1 MAGEEK
7 NMDVKYINPFVESV
21 LNNLEQMAAL
31 KAEKLNLSVTK
42 EAKTTLEISGIIGL
56 SGSVKGSAVISFP
69 KSIALAV
76 ASAMFMEELS
86 ELNDDVK
93 DAIGEFTNIV
103 VGNARNQL
111 VDQGLDV
118 TMSTPTIIIG
128 KDHQISHPQAIPFLV
143 IPFKTDLGNFQINV
157 GVKEEK

>member
-1 MAGEEK
+1 
-7 NMDVKYINPFVESV
+7 
-21 LNNLEQMAAL
+21 MAAL

-42 EAKTTLEISGIIGL
+42 EAKTTL
-56 SGSVKGSAVISFP
+56 ISFP

-76 ASAMFMEELS
+76 ASAMFIEELS

-93 DAIGEFTNIV
+93 DGSGEFTNIV

-128 KDHQISHPQAIPFLV
+128 KAHQISHPQSIPFLV

>member
-1 MAGEEK
+1 
-7 NMDVKYINPFVESV
+7 MDVKYINPFVESV
-21 LNNLEQMAAL
+21 LNNPEQMAAL

-76 ASAMFMEELS
+76 ASAMFIEELS

-93 DAIGEFTNIV
+93 DGSGEFTNIV

-128 KDHQISHPQAIPFLV
+128 KAHQISHPQSIPFLV
-143 IPFKTDLGNFQINV
+143 IPFKTDLGNSQINV
-157 GVKEEK
+157 AVKEET